1 MDKRAVSEMVTYVL
15 LISLAVAM
23 AGGVYAWLRFY
34 VNPNVFPEQSCEI
47 TLVIEDYNCSGN
59 IFNLTVQNR
68 GRFDVEG
75 YIIKINNGT
84 RDYTIYDYRYLLSY
98 VPPKISVGES
108 SNGLFNY
115 TVFKHVNA
123 TEIEAVK
130 GFDKNGRPILCKDS
144 IVRQD
149 ISGC

>member
-1 MDKRAVSEMVTYVL
+1 MNRKAVSEMVTYVL
-15 LISLAVAM
+15 LVSLAIAM

-34 VNPNVFPEQSCEI
+34 IQNPFPEQSCEI
-47 TLVIEDYNCSGN
+47 TLVIENYNCSDN
-59 IFNLTVQNR
+59 ILNLTVQNR
-68 GRFDVEG
+68 GRFDVDG

-84 RDYTIYDYRYLLSY
+84 RDYNIYDYRYLISY
-98 VPPKISVGES
+98 VPLKMSVGGR

-115 TVFKHVNA
+115 TVFNQVNA

-130 GFDKNGRPILCKDS
+130 GFDKNMRPILCKDS